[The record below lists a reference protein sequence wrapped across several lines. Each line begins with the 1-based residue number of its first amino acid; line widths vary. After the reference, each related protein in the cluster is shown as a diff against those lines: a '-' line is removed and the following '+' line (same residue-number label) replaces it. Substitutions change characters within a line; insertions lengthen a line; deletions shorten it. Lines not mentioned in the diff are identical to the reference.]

1 MRRPWL
7 TTTLVLGLL
16 SGAAAAQ
23 VDLDL
28 MVEQGEVIFNHQVGC
43 WVRHSKSGEGLVG
56 LSLLFG
62 PTPAQI
68 FEQMM
73 GNPQMAIIEQVLAP
87 DNEDLIAVAMYIR
100 TLAGLPLDEDMTVR
114 YRKELVTARARQET
128 DLVFPKTE
136 RDLAVEEIQ
145 SFDTVLADWQRRSK

>member
-7 TTTLVLGLL
+7 TTTTLLGLL
-16 SGAAAAQ
+16 SGPAAAQ

-28 MVEQGEVIFNHQVGC
+28 MVEQGKEIFEHQVGC
-43 WVRHSKSGEGLVG
+43 WVCHSKTGEGLVG
-56 LSLLFG
+56 PSLLFG

-73 GNPQMAIIEQVLAP
+73 GNPQMAIIEQVLKP

-100 TLAGLPLDEDMTVR
+100 TLGGLPSMR
-114 YRKELVTARARQET
+114 
-128 DLVFPKTE
+128 
-136 RDLAVEEIQ
+136 I
-145 SFDTVLADWQRRSK
+145 